1 MSGNL
6 SLTSLKDSNLSLS
19 GYNINVTNLY
29 DFVKQ
34 LNVNPFYTVSMSDVP
49 C

>member
-6 SLTSLKDSNLSLS
+6 SLTSLKDSNLSLN

-29 DFVKQ
+29 DFVKTIK
-34 LNVNPFYTVSMSDVP
+34 VNPFYTVSMSDVP

>member
-34 LNVNPFYTVSMSDVP
+34 LNVNPFYSLNV
-49 C
+49 